1 MTLGLS
7 WTFFNVERYYEIRG
21 HTAWQRKADESG
33 TGGQGTDPT
42 MKTTSQM
49 RQSQLVKT
57 FGDFAPWKDW

>member
-1 MTLGLS
+1 MAT
-7 WTFFNVERYYEIRG
+7 
-21 HTAWQRKADESG
+21 ESG

>member
-1 MTLGLS
+1 M
-7 WTFFNVERYYEIRG
+7 RM
-21 HTAWQRKADESG
+21 ESG

-57 FGDFAPWKDW
+57 FGDVAVEKLAMPTERDILEQLSF